1 MAVIETPGS
10 TTRGAAYT
18 TEGSTKRLKSIR
30 VTVHDAQI
38 HASTRAIAR
47 KPSTANA
54 APVRRLRSGVSITA
68 GPTFGDQNG
77 TSRATRFVP
86 LAEYLFPYRAR
97 LKYKQKTLLTRAPR
111 REKKTAA
118 EVPHGSHDPFRS
130 DRRMLRAEH

>member
-1 MAVIETPGS
+1 MAVTETPGS

-30 VTVHDAQI
+30 ATVHDAHI

-54 APVRRLRSGVSITA
+54 APVRRLRRGVSITA

-77 TSRATRFVP
+77 TSRATRLEP
-86 LAEYLFPYRAR
+86 LPQYFLPSVDAR
-97 LKYKQKTLLTRAPR
+97 RDEMKTRLTRAPQSSLSCP
-111 REKKTAA
+111 A
-118 EVPHGSHDPFRS
+118 EARLSKCS
-130 DRRMLRAEH
+130 A